1 MFLKESFCGLR
12 FFRIVKPVYILGSA
26 WSIAN
31 YTPYSTCFCFS
42 SFVCFL
48 PSIIIAVKSLKKIDK
63 LNN

>member
-42 SFVCFL
+42 SFVLLAYHYYCCQVL
-48 PSIIIAVKSLKKIDK
+48 EK
-63 LNN
+63 N

>member
-42 SFVCFL
+42 SFVCASSL
-48 PSIIIAVKSLKKIDK
+48 PLSL
-63 LNN
+63 LSSL